1 MFRLASRTSRLFF
14 IACLAFAAGA
24 CVVGEDAEV
33 REDGVDDKD
42 PDREDARIVG
52 GEDANI
58 ADYPW
63 QISMQTTSGFHYC
76 GGSILN
82 EEWIVTAA
90 HCVDGS
96 TAESIRVVAGFT
108 NQSLSGD
115 GQKREVAEVISFPD
129 YVSPEQGK
137 DAALLHLATPL
148 DLTAPGVSAIGLVT
162 EADLVLTAPGVI
174 STVTGWGT
182 LTSGGTSPDTLQKVD
197 VPLVSNEDAQVAY
210 KQETITEDQ
219 LAAGVLGVGG
229 RDACQGDSGGPLVVP
244 NAAGDAYVL
253 AGIVSWGY
261 GCGDAKYPGLYARV
275 SSFATWIQD
284 TTGVVQDPGNGGGDG
299 GGTPPTSDVVLQE
312 TDLSGGRG
320 AWLDYTVEVP
330 AGAISLD
337 AVMTGGTGDA
347 DLYLR
352 HDKLPTTRKYDC
364 RSYRSTNDEACTIT
378 APAAG
383 VWYVSVRGYSSFSGA
398 DLTARVVVQ

>member
-1 MFRLASRTSRLFF
+1 MFRLASRTSRWFF
-14 IACLAFAAGA
+14 IACLAFSVGA
-24 CVVGEDAEV
+24 CVVGDDEA
-33 REDGVDDKD
+33 REDGADDKD

-52 GEDANI
+52 GVDADI
-58 ADYPW
+58 ADFPW

-96 TAESIRVVAGFT
+96 AAASIRVVAGFT
-108 NQSLSGD
+108 KQSLSGE
-115 GQKREVAEVISFPD
+115 GQTREVAEVISFPG

-137 DAALLHLATPL
+137 DAALLRLATPL
-148 DLTAPGVSAIGLVT
+148 DLTAPGVSAIELVT
-162 EADLVLTAPGVI
+162 EANVAVTAPGVI

-182 LTSGGTSPDTLQKVD
+182 LAAGGTSPDILQMVD
-197 VPLVSNEDAQVAY
+197 VPLVSNEDAQAAY
-210 KQETITEDQ
+210 NRETITDDQ

-244 NAAGDAYVL
+244 NAAGDAYML

-284 TTGVVQDPGNGGGDG
+284 TTGVVDGPGDG
-299 GGTPPTSDVVLQE
+299 GGGNPPSTDVVLQE
-312 TDLSGGRG
+312 TELSGGRG
-320 AWLDYTVEVP
+320 TWLDYTVDVP
-330 AGAISLD
+330 AGATSLD
-337 AVMTGGTGDA
+337 AVMTGGTGDG
-347 DLYLR
+347 DLYVR

-364 RSYRSTNDEACTIT
+364 RSYRSTNEEACSIANP
-378 APAAG
+378 APG

-398 DLTARVVVQ
+398 DLTARVVR